1 MSDICKSCGEHFTN
15 HLGLEGTCRLLQE
28 CTEERDELKDQVFDL
43 SQWESRGKYLEE
55 RMSVMR
61 EDAVSRFNRIK
72 EYRVRVA
79 QLEGALR
86 AVQKHQVATG
96 GEMAKH
102 GSVYLICEKALNP
115 DNP

>member
-1 MSDICKSCGEHFTN
+1 MNDICKSCGERFTN

-28 CTEERDELKDQVFDL
+28 RTEERDEARKAV
-43 SQWESRGKYLEE
+43 RGW
-55 RMSVMR
+55 
-61 EDAVSRFNRIK
+61 IK
-72 EYRVRVA
+72 ENGPGGWIDTLRARVT
-79 QLEGALR
+79 QLEDGLR

-115 DNP
+115 EKS